1 MSNNRFIIPVFVP
14 HRGCPNDCV
23 FCNQRKITGQKN
35 VYDYNQID
43 EEIMKAVK
51 TIDFTKDPDVEIAFY
66 GGTFTAIDVES
77 QKIFLKIASKYVNN
91 YKING
96 IRLSTRPDAI
106 DESILKRLKKYGVQT
121 IELGVQSLNEDVL
134 LKSNRGHNSKIV
146 YESAKLIKE
155 YGFILGIQLM
165 IGLPGDNLEI
175 NMRTVNE
182 VVKMKPDIA
191 RIYPTLVIKDTE
203 LARMYEKNL
212 YKPLNVM
219 EAVEISKEMYKV
231 LFLNNINVIR
241 IGLQPTENILEGEDV
256 VAGPFHSAFRELVVS
271 SYIFDLIKETI
282 KTESLDAIEFEI
294 NNKDVSYLVGNK
306 GINKKLIKDEL
317 NVKKMKIKINNDIDR
332 GIFFIKGR
340 TFNEKIKFS
349 I

>member
-35 VYDYNQID
+35 VYDYSQID

-51 TIDFTKDPDVEIAFY
+51 TIDFTKSPDVEIAFY

-77 QKIFLKIASKYVNN
+77 QETFLKIASKYVNN
-91 YKING
+91 YKISG

-106 DESILKRLKKYGVQT
+106 DENVLKRLKKYGVKT

-134 LKSNRGHNSKIV
+134 LKSNRGHNSEIV

-182 VVKMKPDIA
+182 VVKIKPDIA

-271 SYIFDLIKETI
+271 SYIFDLIKENI
-282 KTESLDAIEFEI
+282 ENESFDEIEFEI

-332 GIFFIKGR
+332 GIFFINSS
-340 TFNEKIKFS
+340 TFNKKIKFS

>member
-35 VYDYNQID
+35 VYDYSQID

-51 TIDFTKDPDVEIAFY
+51 TIDFTKSPDVEIAFY

-77 QKIFLKIASKYVNN
+77 QETFLKIASKYVNN
-91 YKING
+91 YKISG

-106 DESILKRLKKYGVQT
+106 DENVLKRLKKYGVKT

-134 LKSNRGHNSKIV
+134 LKSNRGHNSEIV

-182 VVKMKPDIA
+182 VVKIKPDIA

-271 SYIFDLIKETI
+271 SYIFDLIKENI
-282 KTESLDAIEFEI
+282 ENESFDEIEFEI
-294 NNKDVSYLVGNK
+294 NNKDVSYLIGNK

-332 GIFFIKGR
+332 GIFFINSG
-340 TFNEKIKFS
+340 TFNKKIKFS

>member
-35 VYDYNQID
+35 VYDYSQID
-43 EEIMKAVK
+43 EEIMEAVK
-51 TIDFTKDPDVEIAFY
+51 TIDFSKDPDVEIAFY

-77 QKIFLKIASKYVNN
+77 QETFLKIASKYVDN
-91 YKING
+91 YKIKG

-106 DESILKRLKKYGVQT
+106 DEVVLKRLKKYGVKT

-134 LKSNRGHNSKIV
+134 LKSNRGHDSKIV
-146 YESAKLIKE
+146 YESAKLIKD

-182 VVKMKPDIA
+182 VIKMKPDIA

-203 LARMYEKNL
+203 LARMYEKGL

-231 LFLNNINVIR
+231 LFSNNINVIR
-241 IGLQPTENILEGEDV
+241 IGLQPTENILEGKDV
-256 VAGPFHSAFRELVVS
+256 VAGPFHSAFRELVIS

-282 KTESLDAIEFEI
+282 ENESFNEIEFEI

-332 GIFFIKGR
+332 GIFFINSSS
-340 TFNEKIKFS
+340 FNKKIKFS

>member
-35 VYDYNQID
+35 VYDYSEID

-77 QKIFLKIASKYVNN
+77 QEAFLKIASKYVNN
-91 YKING
+91 YKIKG

-106 DESILKRLKKYGVQT
+106 DESILKRLKKYGVRT

-182 VVKMKPDIA
+182 VVKIKPDIA

-212 YKPLNVM
+212 YKPLNVA
-219 EAVEISKEMYKV
+219 EAVKISKEMYKV

-241 IGLQPTENILEGEDV
+241 IGLQPTENILEGKDV
-256 VAGPFHSAFRELVVS
+256 VAGPFHSAFRELVIS
-271 SYIFDLIKETI
+271 SYIFDLIKENI
-282 KTESLDAIEFEI
+282 ESESFNEIEFEI

-306 GINKKLIKDEL
+306 GSNKKLIKDEL
-317 NVKKMKIKINNDIDR
+317 NVGKMKIKINNDIDR
-332 GIFFIKGR
+332 GIFFINSS
-340 TFNEKIKFS
+340 TFNKKVKFS
-349 I
+349 N